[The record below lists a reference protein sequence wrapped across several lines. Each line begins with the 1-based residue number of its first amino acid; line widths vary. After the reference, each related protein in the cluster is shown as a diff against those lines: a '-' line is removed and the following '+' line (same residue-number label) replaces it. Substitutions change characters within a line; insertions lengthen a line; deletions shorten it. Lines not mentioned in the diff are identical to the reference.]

1 MKTALRLALIPV
13 IAGFCCT
20 IVARAA
26 EIKAI
31 AMVHARLIDGM
42 GGTPV
47 ENATVIVR
55 GKTIEYA
62 GPASGMSVP
71 KDAQVIDAE
80 GKSVMPGLADL
91 HVHLQG
97 GWDGTSVDLLGYQRY
112 LNAMLYSGVTTLLD
126 TGNYQPWILQLRQEQ
141 AAGRLRGPRI
151 YCVGAMIDSADPAWP
166 DLAYALTSRYQI
178 PEFVSRDQAA
188 KVDMIKGYSN
198 LSEHMLHWLSE
209 AAGKAGI
216 RVVIDQWERNGSP
229 DLVATGISG
238 FAHLPTRKMS
248 DEDIQF
254 AKDHNIFFITTLV
267 VTESFARTRLNQIA
281 FLKEPYIADTMPPWF
296 LAELAEYAQKPQSET
311 EKKETEANLAAHQE
325 AMRNVK
331 KLHDAGFLI
340 ATGTDAP
347 YPGVFQGEGLHH
359 ELELLVESGWK
370 PLEAIRASTYDA
382 ARLMKAENEWGS
394 VQAGRRATLLI
405 IAGNPAENIHDTRKI
420 EMVMQDGTILD
431 RPALK
436 YDAKTD
442 PGYRGLPGLFN
453 P

>member
-1 MKTALRLALIPV
+1 MTLTLRFSALFLIPAFFV
-13 IAGFCCT
+13 LPAATAQVKPIA
-20 IVARAA
+20 I
-26 EIKAI
+26 
-31 AMVHARLIDGM
+31 VHARLIDGL
-42 GGTPV
+42 GGRPM
-47 ENATVIVR
+47 EDSTVVIR

-62 GPASGMSVP
+62 GPGAGARVP
-71 KDAQVIDAE
+71 DDAQIIDAT
-80 GKSVMPGLADL
+80 GKTVMPGLADM

-97 GWDGTSVDLLGYQRY
+97 AWDGTSVDLLGYQRY
-112 LNAMLYSGVTTLLD
+112 LNAMLYAGVTTLMD

-141 AAGRLRGPRI
+141 AAGRLQAPRI

-178 PEFVSRDQAA
+178 PEFVRRDKAA
-188 KVDMIKGYSN
+188 NVDMIKGYSN

-209 AAGKAGI
+209 EAGKQGI

-248 DEDIQF
+248 DADIQL
-254 AKDHNIFFITTLV
+254 ARERNIFFITTLV
-267 VTESFARTRLNQIA
+267 VTESFARTRLNA
-281 FLKEPYIADTMPPWF
+281 LSFLKDSYIADTTPPWF
-296 LAELAEYAQKPQSET
+296 LTELTDFANKPQT
-311 EKKETEANLAAHQE
+311 DAEKKATQQSLLEFQE

-359 ELELLVESGWK
+359 ELELLVEAGWK

-382 ARLMKAENEWGS
+382 AKLMKAESEWGS
-394 VQAGRRATLLI
+394 VQAGRLATLLLV
-405 IAGNPAENIHDTRKI
+405 AGNPAEHISDTRKI
-420 EMVMQDGTILD
+420 EIVIQDGKIIN
-431 RPALK
+431 RAALK
-436 YDAKTD
+436 YDAKRD
-442 PGYRGLPGLFN
+442 AGFRVVPGLFN

>member
-1 MKTALRLALIPV
+1 MKTALRFTVVLLLVGLCITGASAVDTKP
-13 IAGFCCT
+13 IA
-20 IVARAA
+20 I
-26 EIKAI
+26 
-31 AMVHARLIDGM
+31 VHARLIDGM

-47 ENATVIVR
+47 EDATVLVR

-62 GPASGMSVP
+62 GPSGGASVP
-71 KDAQVIDAE
+71 KDAQIIDAS
-80 GKSVMPGLADL
+80 GKTVMPGLADL

-97 GWDGTSVDLLGYQRY
+97 AWDGTSVDLLGYQRY
-112 LNAMLYSGVTTLLD
+112 LNAMLYAGVTTLLD
-126 TGNYQPWILQLRQEQ
+126 TGNYQPWVLQLRQEQ

-151 YCVGAMIDSADPAWP
+151 YCVGAMIDAADPAWP
-166 DLAYALTSRYQI
+166 DLAYAISSRYQI
-178 PEFVSRDQAA
+178 PEFVRRDKAA
-188 KVDMIKGYSN
+188 RVDMIKGYSN
-198 LSEHMLHWLSE
+198 LSEHMLQWLSE
-209 AAGKAGI
+209 EAGKAGI

-248 DEDIQF
+248 EDDIQF
-254 AKDHNIFFITTLV
+254 AKQHNIFFITTLV
-267 VTESFARTRLNQIA
+267 VTESFARTRLNHIEFVKQ
-281 FLKEPYIADTMPPWF
+281 PYVADTMPPWF
-296 LAELAEYAQKPQSET
+296 LTELTEYAGKPQTEA
-311 EKKETEANLAAHQE
+311 EKKETEESLKAHQE

-359 ELELLVESGWK
+359 ELELLVDAGWT

-382 ARLMKAENEWGS
+382 AKLMKGENEWGT

-405 IAGNPAENIHDTRKI
+405 VAGNPAEHISDTRKI
-420 EMVMQDGTILD
+420 ETVMQDGTIVD
-431 RPALK
+431 RVSLK
-436 YDAKTD
+436 YDAKKD
-442 PGYRGLPGLFN
+442 AGYHVVPGLFN

>member
-1 MKTALRLALIPV
+1 MKTALRFIVPVVMASLIAFGTSAADDKPV
-13 IAGFCCT
+13 VI
-20 IVARAA
+20 
-26 EIKAI
+26 
-31 AMVHARLIDGM
+31 VHARLIDGM

-47 ENATVIVR
+47 ENATVVLR

-62 GPASGMSVP
+62 GPATGASIP
-71 KDAQVIDAE
+71 KDAQIIDAT
-80 GKSVMPGLADL
+80 GKAVMPGLADL

-97 GWDGTSVDLLGYQRY
+97 AWDGTSVDLLGYQRY

-126 TGNYQPWILQLRQEQ
+126 TGNYQPWVLQLRQEQ
-141 AAGRLRGPRI
+141 AAGRLRGPQI

-178 PEFVSRDQAA
+178 PELVRRDKAA

-209 AAGKAGI
+209 EAGKEGI

-248 DEDIQF
+248 DTDIQF
-254 AKDHNIFFITTLV
+254 AKEHNIFFITTLV
-267 VTESFARTRLNQIA
+267 VTESFARTRLNAID
-281 FLKEPYIADTMPPWF
+281 FLKEPYIADTTPPWF
-296 LAELAEYAQKPQSET
+296 LTELTEFANKPQT
-311 EKKETEANLAAHQE
+311 AAEKKETEQNLGAHQE

-331 KLHDAGFLI
+331 KLHDAGLLI

-359 ELELLVESGWK
+359 ELELMVQAGWK

-394 VQAGRRATLLI
+394 VQAGRRASLLI
-405 IAGNPAENIHDTRKI
+405 VAGNPAERISDTRKI
-420 EMVMQDGTILD
+420 ETVIQDGKIVD
-431 RPALK
+431 RAQLK
-436 YDAKTD
+436 YDAKKD
-442 PGYRGLPGLFN
+442 AGYRMLPGLFN